1 MAYGVW
7 LQYPAMSGIAFVRR
21 VVTASL
27 RSMTAAAEAQTMA
40 ASIQDEGDIAADFAT
55 IEAAV
60 AAGVAG
66 IVRPRVDAA
75 RAVARRRRVPRLHG
89 RPAGGS
95 ASARAAS
102 TRAAFSTPG
111 ETISHPMPP
120 RPVSASRE
128 PS

>member
-1 MAYGVW
+1 MG
-7 LQYPAMSGIAFVRR
+7 GIAFVRR

-27 RSMTAAAEAQTMA
+27 RSVAAAAEAQTMA
-40 ASIQDEGDIAADFAT
+40 ASIQDEGDIAADFAP

-66 IVRPRVDAA
+66 IVRPEVDAA
-75 RAVARRRRVPRLHG
+75 RAVGRRRRVPRPQG

-95 ASARAAS
+95 ASARAAG
-102 TRAAFSTPG
+102 TRAVTSTFG
-111 ETISHPMPP
+111 ETMSYPMPP

>member
-1 MAYGVW
+1 
-7 LQYPAMSGIAFVRR
+7 
-21 VVTASL
+21 
-27 RSMTAAAEAQTMA
+27 MA
-40 ASIQDEGDIAADFAT
+40 ASIQDEGDIAADFAP

-66 IVRPRVDAA
+66 IVRPEVDAA
-75 RAVARRRRVPRLHG
+75 RAVVRRRRVPRPQG

-95 ASARAAS
+95 ASARAAG
-102 TRAAFSTPG
+102 TRAGTSTFG
-111 ETISHPMPP
+111 ETMSYPMLP